1 MDGAGP
7 VVPDSS
13 PGCRIVVAGP
23 GIMVAGNGR
32 AVRLSDVSVVGAVVS
47 ARAMAL
53 ISVCMLRAA
62 IILMLSLS
70 DAALCV
76 LLATPA

>member
-1 MDGAGP
+1 
-7 VVPDSS
+7 
-13 PGCRIVVAGP
+13 
-23 GIMVAGNGR
+23 MVAGNGR

-62 IILMLSLS
+62 IILVLSPS